1 MDDLTKIVNEQ
12 GRNFEVHR
20 VTGDNTQSPQYQK
33 VGKDEFLSKVNVAQ
47 MGAEVAN
54 ELRGKTWDDRFAW
67 ITDIKDRGNKL
78 FKEEKYDSAID
89 TYMRSLCG
97 MDFSSYD

>member
-20 VTGDNTQSPQYQK
+20 VTGDNTHEK
-33 VGKDEFLSKVNVAQ
+33 VGKDEFLSKVNIAQ

-54 ELRGKTWDDRFAW
+54 ELRGKSWDERFAW
-67 ITDIKDRGNKL
+67 ITAVKDRGNKL
-78 FKEEKYDSAID
+78 F
-89 TYMRSLCG
+89 
-97 MDFSSYD
+97 